1 MMDMAVQTLADD
13 EARRLAIRVHD
24 RSFLVEAAAGSG
36 KTAVLAGRIAMLL
49 AGGVAPASI
58 AAVTFTEFAA
68 SELLI
73 RVREFVSTLL
83 GGTIPTPLRAVLPDG
98 LSEEQRSHLAASSE
112 ALDEMTCTTIH
123 GFCQRLVSPYP
134 VEADIDPGADVMDRD
149 RADLAFREIGDA
161 WLREELSGDSGGLLA
176 ELVFQD
182 PGAAV
187 QLVRTALD
195 HYRRHREISHPA
207 PVDPALQATAFR
219 DAVEGFRA
227 FIAGAGFAEPETTAI
242 ADRFGELA
250 DAVHPVAAART
261 PAELVSLL
269 RMAPHPDLVTRSG
282 SFLVYRKKGKW
293 EKAAS
298 QAGLAKAD
306 GGRLN
311 DSAGDHYRRCCEA
324 WTSLRQS
331 SASRVLADLLQIV
344 RPVMDRFREHKRSTA
359 QLDFDDLIFSAR
371 DLLRDFD
378 EVRRALSRR
387 FTHVLV
393 DEFQDT
399 DPLQT
404 EIFWRLCGAPPGDGD
419 GRDWTTFTLRP
430 GALFLVGDPKQAIY
444 RFRGADIAAYLRA
457 REVFR
462 SQALDGVL
470 SISTNFRSCAPIMT
484 YVNERF
490 EQVFSEENGQPG
502 FQALV
507 PFQPARADGPSVL
520 ALEIPAADEADRPGI
535 EQLRDWEA
543 AAVAAM
549 CARLIGN
556 EQVRDPA
563 SGEMRPCEAGDIAL
577 LAPTGTNLWR
587 YEEALER
594 HGIPVA
600 TQAGKGLFR
609 RQEIQDL
616 IAITRVLA
624 DRRDTL
630 ALGALLRGPLVGLTE
645 EELLDIVWALPRSG
659 EGEQE
664 VPRLDLDVEPEAIA
678 HPYARDIVEK
688 LRTLRRR
695 ANATTPHELLS
706 QAVDMLRVR
715 PILLQR
721 HGQAERALANVD
733 LFLGFSRA
741 YAVRGLRAFAEAMT
755 AAWSDLSRIAEGRPD
770 AREEAVALY
779 TMHSAKGLEWPIV
792 VPVNTMT
799 RLMKPD
805 SAVTDRASGRFFCPV
820 LGVEPGGHAAA
831 HAAEEAELAR
841 ERERLWYVAAT
852 RARELLIL
860 PRLETVPSGQT
871 WLSLVD
877 LALSDQTVLDPG
889 PDPRDAGET
898 VSDVEN
904 VQTREAFAAEA
915 AAIAERGRRI
925 VWRAPSRD
933 EGDSGP
939 VLREEARAILDTDG
953 DGAPSQDAALA
964 IQGGR
969 ERGLVLHKLIEEI
982 LTGETGETMPDLI
995 ARAECLIQ
1003 DMDRPLNEDPA
1014 EGLAPAELADCVVRA
1029 LSLPEIA
1036 ALRPRLL
1043 PEYPVYSS
1051 SIAVDGQED
1060 ASAGIVDAIAFGP
1073 DGAPEVVVDWKSD
1086 VDPGPETLEHYR
1098 AQVRAY
1104 LDMTGAE
1111 RGLIVFMT
1119 TGVIVPIARAK
1130 EGQIVA

>member
-1 MMDMAVQTLADD
+1 M
-13 EARRLAIRVHD
+13 
-24 RSFLVEAAAGSG
+24 
-36 KTAVLAGRIAMLL
+36 
-49 AGGVAPASI
+49 
-58 AAVTFTEFAA
+58 
-68 SELLI
+68 
-73 RVREFVSTLL
+73 
-83 GGTIPTPLRAVLPDG
+83 
-98 LSEEQRSHLAASSE
+98 
-112 ALDEMTCTTIH
+112 
-123 GFCQRLVSPYP
+123 
-134 VEADIDPGADVMDRD
+134 
-149 RADLAFREIGDA
+149 
-161 WLREELSGDSGGLLA
+161 
-176 ELVFQD
+176 
-182 PGAAV
+182 
-187 QLVRTALD
+187 
-195 HYRRHREISHPA
+195 
-207 PVDPALQATAFR
+207 QATAFR

-227 FIAGAGFAEPETTAI
+227 FISGAGFAEPETTVI

-269 RMAPHPDLVTRSG
+269 RIDPHPELLTRDG
-282 SFLVYRKKGKW
+282 KFRVYRKKGKW
-293 EKAAS
+293 ETAAG

-311 DSAGDHYRRCCEA
+311 DSAGDHYGRCRDA
-324 WTSLRQS
+324 WTSLQQS
-331 SASRVLADLLQIV
+331 AASRVLADLLQIV

-359 QLDFDDLIFSAR
+359 QLDFDDLIFAAR

-404 EIFWRLCGAPPGDGD
+404 EIFWRLCGEPPADADAG
-419 GRDWTTFTLRP
+419 DWTSFSLRP

-457 REVFR
+457 REAFR
-462 SQALDGVL
+462 SQTLDGVL
-470 SISTNFRSCAPIMT
+470 SIATNFRSCAPIMA

-507 PFQPARADGPSVL
+507 PFQPARADGLSVL

-535 EQLRDWEA
+535 EQLRDREA
-543 AAVAAM
+543 TTVAAM

-556 EQVRDPA
+556 EQVRDPE

-609 RQEIQDL
+609 RQEVQDL

-659 EGEQE
+659 EGRQE
-664 VPRLDLDVEPEAIA
+664 LPRLDLDVEPEAIG
-678 HPYARDIVEK
+678 HPYARDIIEK

-695 ANATTPHELLS
+695 ANDTTPHELLW
-706 QAVDMLRVR
+706 QAVDVLRLR

-721 HGQAERALANVD
+721 HSQAERALANVD
-733 LFLGFSRA
+733 LFLSFSRA

-755 AAWSDLSRIAEGRPD
+755 AAWSDRSRIAEGRPD

-792 VPVNTMT
+792 LPVNTMT

-820 LGVEPGGHAAA
+820 FGVEPGGHEAAR
-831 HAAEEAELAR
+831 AAEDTELAR
-841 ERERLWYVAAT
+841 ERVRLWYVAAT

-860 PRLETVPSGQT
+860 PRPETAPSGQT

-877 LALSDQTVLDPG
+877 LALPDQPVHDPG
-889 PDPRDAGET
+889 PDPRNAGET
-898 VSDVEN
+898 VSDAEN
-904 VQTREAFAAEA
+904 VQTREVFAAEA
-915 AAIAERGRRI
+915 AAIAGRGRRI

-933 EGDSGP
+933 EGGSGP
-939 VLREEARAILDTDG
+939 VFREEARAILDTDG
-953 DGAPSQDAALA
+953 DGAPSQDAAPA

-969 ERGLVLHKLIEEI
+969 ERGLVLHKLIEEV
-982 LTGETGETMPDLI
+982 LTGETGETMPDLM

-1003 DMDRPLNEDPA
+1003 DMDRPSNEDPA
-1014 EGLAPAELADCVVRA
+1014 GGLAPTELADCVVRA

-1036 ALRPRLL
+1036 LLRPRLL
-1043 PEYPVYSS
+1043 PEYPVYS

-1060 ASAGIVDAIAFGP
+1060 ASAGIVDAIAFGS
-1073 DGAPEVVVDWKSD
+1073 DGEPEVVVDWKSD
-1086 VDPGPETLEHYR
+1086 VDPAPETLVHYR
-1098 AQVRAY
+1098 TQVRAY

-1111 RGLIVFMT
+1111 RGLIVLMT
-1119 TGVIVPIARAK
+1119 SGTVFP
-1130 EGQIVA
+1130 VAGTTTAGITA

>member
-1 MMDMAVQTLADD
+1 MDMAAQTLADD
-13 EARRLAIRVHD
+13 EARRLAICVHD

-49 AGGVAPASI
+49 AGGAAPGSI

-73 RVREFVSTLL
+73 RVREFVGALL
-83 GGTIPTPLRAVLPDG
+83 DGTVPVPLRAVLPDG
-98 LSEEQRSHLAASSE
+98 LSEGQRHRLSAASE
-112 ALDEMTCTTIH
+112 ALDEMVCTTIH
-123 GFCQRLVSPYP
+123 GFCQHLVSPYP

-149 RADLAFREIGDA
+149 RADLAFREITDA

-176 ELVFQD
+176 KLVFRD
-182 PGAAV
+182 PDAAV
-187 QLVRTALD
+187 QLVRTVLA
-195 HYRRHREISHPA
+195 HYRRHRNIAHAAPA
-207 PVDPALQATAFR
+207 DPALQATAFR

-227 FIAGAGFAEPETTAI
+227 FIAGAGFEEPETAAI
-242 ADRFGELA
+242 ADRFGETA
-250 DAVHPVAAART
+250 DAVGPVAAART

-269 RMAPHPDLVTRSG
+269 RIGPHPELLTKEGKFRS
-282 SFLVYRKKGKW
+282 YRGKKGKW
-293 EKAAS
+293 ETAAR
-298 QAGLAKAD
+298 QAGLAKAE

-311 DSAGDHYRRCCEA
+311 DSAGDHYARCRDA
-324 WTSLRQS
+324 WTSLQQS
-331 SASRVLADLLQIV
+331 VASRVLADLLQIV
-344 RPVMDRFREHKRSTA
+344 RPVVDRFREHKRSTA
-359 QLDFDDLIFSAR
+359 QLDFDDLIFAAR
-371 DLLRDFD
+371 DLLRDYE

-387 FTHVLV
+387 FAHVLV

-404 EIFWRLCGAPPGDGD
+404 EIFWRLCGEPPAEGDAG
-419 GRDWTTFTLRP
+419 DWTSFTLCP

-457 REVFR
+457 REAF
-462 SQALDGVL
+462 QAQTRDSVL
-470 SISTNFRSCAPIMT
+470 SIATNFRSCAPIMT

-490 EQVFSEENGQPG
+490 EEVFSEENGQPG

-507 PFQPARADGPSVL
+507 PFRSARADGPSVV
-520 ALEIPAADEADRPGI
+520 ALDIPADDEADRPKV
-535 EQLRDWEA
+535 EQLRNREA
-543 AAVAAM
+543 AAVAAL

-556 EQVRDPA
+556 EQVLDPE

-577 LAPTGTNLWR
+577 LAPTGTDLWR

-659 EGEQE
+659 EDRQE
-664 VPRLDLDVEPEAIA
+664 LPRLDLDVEPEAIVNP
-678 HPYARDIVEK
+678 HARDIVEK
-688 LRTLRRR
+688 LRALRRR

-706 QAVDMLRVR
+706 QAVDVLQVR

-741 YAVRGLRAFAEAMT
+741 WAVRGLRTFAEAMT
-755 AAWSDLSRIAEGRPD
+755 AAWADQSRIAEGRPD

-805 SAVTDRASGRFFCPV
+805 SAVTDRASGHFSCPV
-820 LGVEPGGHAAA
+820 FGVEPGGHEAARA
-831 HAAEEAELAR
+831 TEDAELAC
-841 ERERLWYVAAT
+841 ERVRLWYVAAT
-852 RARELLIL
+852 RARDLLVL
-860 PRLETVPSGQT
+860 PRPEVVPPGQT

-877 LALSDQTVLDPG
+877 LALPDQPVLDPG
-889 PDPRDAGET
+889 PGPRDVGGT
-898 VSDVEN
+898 VGDIEN
-904 VQTREAFAAEA
+904 MQTREAFAAEA
-915 AAIAERGRRI
+915 AAIAARGHRI

-939 VLREEARAILDTDG
+939 VFREEARTILDTDG
-953 DGAPSQDAALA
+953 DGAPSQDATPAV
-964 IQGGR
+964 QGGR
-969 ERGLVLHKLIEEI
+969 ERGLVLHKSIEEV
-982 LTGETGETMPDLI
+982 LTGETGETVPDLV
-995 ARAECLIQ
+995 ARAECLIR
-1003 DMDRPLNEDPA
+1003 DMGYASSEDPA
-1014 EGLAPAELADCVVRA
+1014 EGLAPAELAGCVLRA
-1029 LSLPEIA
+1029 LALPEIA

-1051 SIAVDGQED
+1051 VEVDGQED

-1073 DGAPEVVVDWKSD
+1073 DGEPEVVVDWKSD
-1086 VDPGPETLEHYR
+1086 VDPAPEMLEHYR
-1098 AQVRAY
+1098 SQVRAY
-1104 LDMTGAE
+1104 LDMTGAG
-1111 RGLIVFMT
+1111 RGLIVLMT
-1119 TGVIVPIARAK
+1119 SGTIVSVARGATGHL
-1130 EGQIVA
+1130 VA

>member
-49 AGGVAPASI
+49 SEGTAPASI

-83 GGTIPTPLRAVLPDG
+83 DGAIPTPLRAVLPGG
-98 LSEEQRSHLAASSE
+98 LSEEQRLHLAGAGE
-112 ALDEMTCTTIH
+112 ALDEMVCTTIH

-182 PGAAV
+182 PDATV
-187 QLVRTALD
+187 QLVRTVLA

-207 PVDPALQATAFR
+207 PVDMALVADAFR
-219 DAVEGFRA
+219 EAVAEFGA
-227 FIAGAGFAEPETTAI
+227 FVVDSEVEEFDTALWAG
-242 ADRFGELA
+242 RFGELA
-250 DAVHPVAAART
+250 ADVGGPLPAETHAAVVQLLVATPHTDLFTQAGKFRRYQKKTKWREAARK
-261 PAELVSLL
+261 AGLSQADGDRLNMQADAHYARCCDAWL
-269 RMAPHPDLVTRSG
+269 ALQQS
-282 SFLVYRKKGKW
+282 
-293 EKAAS
+293 AAS
-298 QAGLAKAD
+298 Q
-306 GGRLN
+306 
-311 DSAGDHYRRCCEA
+311 
-324 WTSLRQS
+324 
-331 SASRVLADLLQIV
+331 VLAGLLQIV
-344 RPVMDRFREHKRSTA
+344 QPVMDRFREHKRSTA
-359 QLDFDDLIFSAR
+359 QLDFEDLIFSAR

-378 EVRRALSRR
+378 EVRQALSRR

-404 EIFWRLCGAPPGDGD
+404 DIFWRLCGEPPGDGD
-419 GRDWTTFTLRP
+419 AGDWTTFTLRP

-457 REVFR
+457 REAFR
-462 SQALDGVL
+462 SQVLDGVL

-520 ALEIPAADEADRPGI
+520 ALEISAADEGDRPGI
-535 EQLRDWEA
+535 EQLRDREA

-556 EQVRDPA
+556 EQVRDPE

-659 EGEQE
+659 EGQQE
-664 VPRLDLDVEPEAIA
+664 LPRLDLDVEPEAIA

-695 ANATTPHELLS
+695 TNATTPHELLS

-721 HGQAERALANVD
+721 YGQAERALANVD
-733 LFLGFSRA
+733 LFLSFSRA

-755 AAWSDLSRIAEGRPD
+755 AAWSDQSRIAEGRPD

-805 SAVTDRASGRFFCPV
+805 NAVTDRASGRFFCPV
-820 LGVEPGGHAAA
+820 FGVGPTGNEAAR
-831 HAAEEAELAR
+831 AAEEAELAR
-841 ERERLWYVAAT
+841 ERVRLWYVAAT

-860 PRLETVPSGQT
+860 PRLETAPSGQT

-877 LALSDQTVLDPG
+877 LALPDQPVLDPG

-915 AAIAERGRRI
+915 AAIAGHGRRI

-953 DGAPSQDAALA
+953 DGAPTQNAAMA

-969 ERGLVLHKLIEEI
+969 ERGLVLHKLIEEV
-982 LTGETGETMPDLI
+982 LTGETGETMPDLM
-995 ARAECLIQ
+995 ARAAYLIQ
-1003 DMDRPLNEDPA
+1003 DMGCPSNEDPA
-1014 EGLAPAELADCVVRA
+1014 VGLAPAELAGCVLRA

-1086 VDPGPETLEHYR
+1086 VDPAPEMLEHYR
-1098 AQVRAY
+1098 SQVRAY

-1111 RGLIVFMT
+1111 RGMIVFMT
-1119 TGVIVPIARAK
+1119 SGTNVSVARLRRA
-1130 EGQIVA
+1130 G